1 MNHGKI
7 SAGKL
12 DSQSELGDLYRA
24 SRERELKTAD
34 DSYPPWP
41 ALLSFSLN
49 VYYFLNSEVFFKII
63 VAL

>member
-49 VYYFLNSEVFFKII
+49 V
-63 VAL
+63 